1 MAHSNQAH
9 FCVVEGCALDGN
21 GHHTCS
27 AHATVKDYHNAGGRV
42 MFTLCACLQWQVTHP
57 KGVIN
62 VNAPADEDYKMDTI
76 PSDACP
82 EKQP

>member
-1 MAHSNQAH
+1 VTTEGMDMGRPCCSVHNCNGDLRTPQDHWCMAHSNQAH

-42 MFTLCACLQWQVTHP
+42 MFTL
-57 KGVIN
+57 
-62 VNAPADEDYKMDTI
+62 
-76 PSDACP
+76 
-82 EKQP
+82 